1 MSHPLLLI
9 IDDYV
14 ITRETLT
21 ALLSKSGYEIKCA
34 SSGAEGLELAS
45 ELNPDVVL
53 LDVMMPVMD
62 GFEVCRKLRSD
73 PNLAEIPIIMITALD
88 DQDSRLMGLE
98 AGADDFL
105 SKPFNTIELEIRLR
119 GLRQVARYRHLREE
133 REKLQT
139 AHQLLQE
146 QNEELRM
153 LSAKVISVQEIERRH
168 LAMELH
174 DEIGQQLTA
183 LKILLINLVNYQGEE
198 LQAERKKAIN
208 ITEQLLTQVR
218 ELTLNLRPTMLDDL
232 GLIAALYW
240 FFNRFTQ
247 QTKIKVIHNIDPLD
261 DRRFP
266 DIIETTIFRVIQ
278 EALTN
283 IARHARVNE
292 VMVTLNIE
300 PRHLRLSIVDSGKGF
315 NIHQVSPGHSTG
327 ISSMRERVSLAGG
340 KFNIQSTPGEGTII
354 EAEFSLPEME

>member
-1 MSHPLLLI
+1 MSGPLLLI
-9 IDDYV
+9 IDDDA
-14 ITRETLT
+14 ITRETL
-21 ALLSKSGYEIKCA
+21 AGLLSESGYEIKSAA
-34 SSGAEGLELAS
+34 SGPVGIEMTSR
-45 ELNPDVVL
+45 LNPDVVL

-62 GFEVCRKLRSD
+62 GFEVCRLLRKD
-73 PNLAEIPIIMITALD
+73 PKLAEVPIIMITALD
-88 DQDSRLMGLE
+88 DQESRLMGLE

-105 SKPFNTIELEIRLR
+105 SKPFNSVELEIRLK

-139 AHQLLQE
+139 AHQLLQI

-153 LSAKVISVQEIERRH
+153 LSGKVISVQETERRH

-183 LKILLINLVNYQGEE
+183 LKILLINLVNYQGAEY
-198 LQAERKKAIN
+198 QAERKKAIN
-208 ITEQLLTQVR
+208 ITEQLLNQVR

-247 QTKIKVIHNIDPLD
+247 QTKIKVVHNIDPLD
-261 DRRFP
+261 NRRFS
-266 DIIETTIFRVIQ
+266 DVIETTIFRVVQ

-283 IARHARVNE
+283 IARHAKIDE
-292 VMVTLNIE
+292 VMVTLGIE
-300 PRHLRLSIVDSGKGF
+300 PRLLRLSIVDSGKGF
-315 NIHQVSPGHSTG
+315 NINQITPGNSTG
-327 ISSMRERVSLAGG
+327 ISSMRERVALAGG

-354 EAEFSLPEME
+354 EAEFSLPNME

>member
-1 MSHPLLLI
+1 MSYPHLLI
-9 IDDYV
+9 IDDDAM
-14 ITRETLT
+14 TRETLT
-21 ALLSKSGYEIKCA
+21 GLLAESGYEIQCA
-34 SSGAEGLELAS
+34 ASGAVGIELAS
-45 ELNPDVVL
+45 RLNPDVVL
-53 LDVMMPVMD
+53 LDVMMPGMD
-62 GFEVCRKLRSD
+62 GFEVCRLLRKD
-73 PNLAEIPIIMITALD
+73 PHLAEIPIIMITALD

-105 SKPFNTIELEIRLR
+105 SKPFNSVELEIRLR

-139 AHQLLQE
+139 AHQLLQI

-153 LSAKVISVQEIERRH
+153 LSGKVISVQETERRH

-183 LKILLINLVNYQGEE
+183 LKIMLINLVNYQGEE
-198 LQAERKKAIN
+198 YQIERKKAIN
-208 ITEQLLTQVR
+208 ITEQLLNQVR
-218 ELTLNLRPTMLDDL
+218 EMTLNLRPTMLDDL

-247 QTKIKVIHNIDPLD
+247 QTRIKVIHNIDPLD

-266 DIIETTIFRVIQ
+266 DVIETTIFRIIQ

-283 IARHARVNE
+283 IARHAKVKE
-292 VMVTLNIE
+292 VMVTLSIE
-300 PRHLRLSIVDSGKGF
+300 PHLLRLSVVDSGKGF
-315 NIHQVSPGHSTG
+315 IVNQVSMGYSTG
-327 ISSMRERVSLAGG
+327 ISSMRERVALAGG